1 MILGVFSN
9 LCGSVKP
16 RHDFSILLQLLYPT
30 ELIGFL
36 WEGCTYWLLLFAPQ
50 FNICVWKW
58 EIVYLECRICLWGGS
73 WTCLGSHT
81 PSFLI
86 LGHWLISSCAREQQ
100 RSSLWH
106 HDFCARKLYPKV
118 VIGQASFLFL
128 SFTLRRTAGGQN
140 YSYMEDVPFIISL
153 RTKLLLRQDIPKMF

>member
-1 MILGVFSN
+1 MGNSVPGVQN
-9 LCGSVKP
+9 LSVRRVLDLPWKSHSIISDP
-16 RHDFSILLQLLYPT
+16 RALTHQLLRQGT
-30 ELIGFL
+30 
-36 WEGCTYWLLLFAPQ
+36 
-50 FNICVWKW
+50 V
-58 EIVYLECRICLWGGS
+58 EIL
-73 WTCLGSHT
+73 
-81 PSFLI
+81 
-86 LGHWLISSCAREQQ
+86 
-100 RSSLWH
+100 LWH